1 MKRSIFLAIVFSIVM
16 SGRTLAITM
25 PPQQEPPFSTD
36 RASCI
41 DFLAMTQNLI
51 KMEDLFSGGNGELLE
66 FDRSKA
72 RGLGFPESSILLAKE
87 LTEYINAWQ
96 QAPAATDMLGV
107 TGSAPEKP
115 PRVSAFFH
123 CATQYNKNEKDSL
136 RGEASGGCT
145 RGGVRLTEAKCQCG
159 HFLNPR
165 PSREAGWTRHSS
177 PNRRATL
184 IAAGY
189 HYTPPPFAAWDNTH
203 FTRPQTYQPSLC
215 GRKTFRDHAQIKD
228 EDNNDIYWTQEYT
241 GWTPPGEPNPEI
253 HRSGPWPYRTWP
265 AYVAWW
271 HRYTDD

>member
-25 PPQQEPPFSTD
+25 PPQQEPPFSTA

-96 QAPAATDMLGV
+96 QGPAATDMLGV

-136 RGEASGGCT
+136 RGEASGGCI
-145 RGGVRLTEAKCQCG
+145 RGGVRLTEAECQCG
-159 HFLNPR
+159 HWLNPR
-165 PSREAGWTRHSS
+165 PNRRAGWTMHRSS
-177 PNRRATL
+177 NPRATL

-189 HYTPPPFAAWDNTH
+189 HYTPPPFAAAKNTNY
-203 FTRPQTYQPSLC
+203 TRPQTYRPSLC
-215 GRKTFRDHAQIKD
+215 GRKTFRDHAIIEGADSYK
-228 EDNNDIYWTQEYT
+228 TQEYT
-241 GWTPPGEPNPEI
+241 GWVPPGEPNPEV
-253 HRSGPWPYRTWP
+253 HRSGPWPYLTWP

-271 HRYTDD
+271 HQYIIDD

>member
-1 MKRSIFLAIVFSIVM
+1 MKRSVFLAIIFSIVI
-16 SGRTLAITM
+16 SGHTLAITM
-25 PPQQEPPFSTD
+25 PPQQEPPFSAA
-36 RASCI
+36 RASCS

-115 PRVSAFFH
+115 ERVSAFFH

-136 RGEASGGCT
+136 RGEASSGGCT
-145 RGGVRLTEAKCQCG
+145 RGIVHLTEPACQCG
-159 HFLNPR
+159 HWLNPL
-165 PSREAGWTRHSS
+165 
-177 PNRRATL
+177 PNRRAAWRVHRSSNPRADL
-184 IAAGY
+184 RAAGY
-189 HYTPPPFAAWDNTH
+189 HYTPPPYAAEENKDY
-203 FTRPQTYQPSLC
+203 TRPQTYRPSLC
-215 GRKTFRDHAQIKD
+215 GRDTFRDHAQI
-228 EDNNDIYWTQEYT
+228 EGADIYETQEYT

-253 HRSGPWPYRTWP
+253 HRSGPWPYLAWP

-271 HRYTDD
+271 HDYIRDD